1 MAIITVIIVIISV
14 LLIALVLVQKS
25 KGGGLAA
32 QFQSSNQ
39 VMGAPKTADF
49 LEKATWTLMGVIA
62 ILCIVCTVF
71 FSHVNSGSEQSAIRE
86 QSGVALPA
94 LPENTTNT
102 VDEPSVETPA
112 EAADAE

>member
-1 MAIITVIIVIISV
+1 MAVLTVIIVIISV
-14 LLIALVLVQKS
+14 LLIALVLVQKA

-71 FSHVNSGSEQSAIRE
+71 FSHVRVASEQSAIRE
-86 QSGVALPA
+86 QSGVSLPA
-94 LPENTTNT
+94 MPEN
-102 VDEPSVETPA
+102 VSDAPA
-112 EAADAE
+112 TEAPATAAPEE

>member
-49 LEKATWTLMGVIA
+49 LEKATWSLMGIIA
-62 ILCIVCTVF
+62 ILCVVCTVF
-71 FSHVNSGSEQSAIRE
+71 FSHVGGTNESAIRE
-86 QSGVALPA
+86 QSGAALPSNF
-94 LPENTTNT
+94 ENVTEEAHATTS
-102 VDEPSVETPA
+102 EAPAETPA
-112 EAADAE
+112 E

>member
-39 VMGAPKTADF
+39 VMGDPKTADF
-49 LEKATWTLMGVIA
+49 LEKSTWTLMGIIA
-62 ILCIVCTVF
+62 ILCVVCTVF
-71 FSHVNSGSEQSAIRE
+71 FSHVSGNEGSAIRE
-86 QSGVALPA
+86 QSGLTLPSNF
-94 LPENTTNT
+94 ENVT
-102 VDEPSVETPA
+102 EEAPAASETPA
-112 EAADAE
+112 ETSAEEAQ

>member
-1 MAIITVIIVIISV
+1 MEVITVIIVIISV
-14 LLIALVLVQKS
+14 LLIALVLIQKA

-39 VMGAPKTADF
+39 IMGAPKTADV

-71 FSHVNSGSEQSAIRE
+71 FSHVRVSSEQSALRE
-86 QSGVALPA
+86 QSGVSLPA
-94 LPENTTNT
+94 MPEN
-102 VDEPSVETPA
+102 VSDAPAAEIPA
-112 EAADAE
+112 E